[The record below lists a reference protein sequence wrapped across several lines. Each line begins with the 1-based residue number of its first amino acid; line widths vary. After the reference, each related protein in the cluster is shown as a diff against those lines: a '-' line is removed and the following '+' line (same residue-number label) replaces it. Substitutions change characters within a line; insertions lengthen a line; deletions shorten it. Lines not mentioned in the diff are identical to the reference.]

1 MVDKGKERPSRPLV
15 LRTAVEDS
23 KKSKKA
29 SKKDSVKVSSAKHPA
44 PQSTLFDLG
53 VSVEVAGE
61 TQDLASSVITHPVEP
76 EKLKGIDPSTVKFF
90 RFDKRAN
97 AWQPIWNSGLNQEMG
112 YAWAKVREAG
122 TYILSGLPRDGL
134 LRELL
139 RAVAYKRLYEG
150 SNTPNDAKAIT
161 DEAFA
166 ILQEVIPNELHELRR
181 RMAVIDVQKRGIYA
195 EEEVIRG
202 NGGAIQPFPL
212 PGGVNF
218 EDLGKR
224 VKEVKPLAGGFPEE
238 ALFFS
243 PQQIIEGDSP
253 LEDEEPE
260 LELEQPGRLSPIL
273 DLPFERDPEPPWLSR
288 LKALDHIFKLDLI
301 PKPSQLFCSFFS
313 RNWWTYHHD
322 ERLSGVARCS
332 NINSANVGGL
342 RKRKDPLL
350 DGPIISIPAIVN
362 DRIYVGTGNSS
373 TAASGSGGTLYK
385 IKLSNGKIEKTFTF
399 NTTPGEGSRQ
409 GFAGIG
415 CSPAVTGG
423 RVYFSGLDGKLY
435 CLNAGS
441 LALIWVTDLRNFDAA
456 HNQPV
461 THNAAAEAEGW
472 SGPLVVNGRVYVGFG
487 EGESDTFGFVYC
499 LDAKTGNV
507 IWLFCT
513 NKFGPGNNV
522 PNVIPASVVG
532 GPLPPGFTSQPD
544 PPEKGASPW
553 SSCCYNSQLDRVYI
567 GTGNAIPDNPL
578 PEPNYSNGCISL
590 DATTGTFK
598 GFFQPSSASSYRAVD
613 DDVDVPAGPMLFR
626 RDGELV
632 LGIGSKNGSFFLLDP
647 DTMSLINQR
656 QLLPYDSAGNPF
668 PAVDPGAG
676 PHENMYG
683 VFGTASV
690 HSGLKRLYIGLGGYS
705 GSIDHNTTP
714 FMRVVD
720 WTTLAD
726 AWATAGTNPPKYT
739 VPVPPMYTTAGE
751 AGLSSPAI
759 VNDVVFISTTT
770 SRLYAFDA
778 ATGLNLWASPSVG
791 GSFYM
796 MGPAIYRKYVVVGS
810 QNGRLYIYSI

>member
-1 MVDKGKERPSRPLV
+1 MGDREENKGRPLRPSV
-15 LRTAVEDS
+15 LRTAVTEDV
-23 KKSKKA
+23 KA
-29 SKKDSVKVSSAKHPA
+29 KPDKDSVKVNSTKHPA

-53 VSVEVAGE
+53 VTIEVGGKRE
-61 TQDLASSVITHPVEP
+61 DLASSIIVHPVEP
-76 EKLKGIDPSTVKFF
+76 EMLKGIDPSTVKFF
-90 RFDKRAN
+90 RFDERAG
-97 AWQPIWNSGLNQEMG
+97 AWQPVWNSGLNQELG
-112 YAWAKVREAG
+112 QAWAKVREPG
-122 TYILSGLPRDGL
+122 TYILAGLPRDGL
-134 LRELL
+134 LREVL

-150 SNTPNDAKAIT
+150 SNTPNDAKALT
-161 DEAFA
+161 DDAFTIFREA
-166 ILQEVIPNELHELRR
+166 PPKELHELRR
-181 RMAVIDVQKRGIYA
+181 RMAVIDVQTRGIYA

-202 NGGAIQPFPL
+202 DGGAIQPFPL
-212 PGGVNF
+212 PGGFRF

-224 VKEVKPLAGGFPEE
+224 LKEVKPLTGGFPEE

-243 PQQIIEGDSP
+243 PQRIIEADP
-253 LEDEEPE
+253 PDEEE
-260 LELEQPGRLSPIL
+260 LEL
-273 DLPFERDPEPPWLSR
+273 DLPDRPELPFDRDPEPRWLGR
-288 LKALDHIFKLDLI
+288 LSVLDHIRRLDLI
-301 PKPSQLFCSFFS
+301 PRPSPGFCSFFS

-322 ERLSGVARCS
+322 VRLSGVASCS

-342 RKRKDPLL
+342 KKKHDPVL

-362 DRIYVGTGNSS
+362 NKIYVGTGNSS

-385 IKLSNGKIEKTFTF
+385 IKLNNGHTEATFTF
-399 NTTPGEGSRQ
+399 NTAVGEGSRQ

-415 CSPAVTGG
+415 SSPAVTGG

-435 CLNAGS
+435 CLNAGN
-441 LALIWVTDLRNFDAA
+441 LALIWVTDLRNYDAA

-472 SGPLVVNGRVYVGFG
+472 SGPLVVNNRVYVGFG
-487 EGESDTFGFVYC
+487 EGESNTYGFVYC

-513 NKFGPGNNV
+513 NKFGPGDNS

-532 GPLPPGFTSQPD
+532 GPLPPGFSSHAD

-553 SSCCYNSQLDRVYI
+553 SSCCYNSELNRVYI
-567 GTGNAIPDNPL
+567 GTGNAIPDTPL

-590 DATTGTFK
+590 DATTGVFR
-598 GFFQPSSASSYRAVD
+598 GFFQPAAASSYRPVD
-613 DDVDVPAGPMLFR
+613 MDVDVPAGPMLFR
-626 RDGELV
+626 RGGKLV
-632 LGIGSKNGSFFLLDP
+632 LGIGSKNGSFFLLNP
-647 DTMSLINQR
+647 DTMALLTQR
-656 QLLPYDSAGNPF
+656 QLLPVDSGGNPF
-668 PAVDPGAG
+668 PAIDPGGG

-690 HSGLKRLYIGLGGYS
+690 HSGLERLYIGLGGYS
-705 GSIDHNTTP
+705 GAIDFNTTP
-714 FMRVVD
+714 FMRVVN
-720 WTTLAD
+720 WNTLAD
-726 AWATAGTNPPKYT
+726 AWATVGINPPKYSL
-739 VPVPPMYTTAGE
+739 PVPPMYTTAGE

-759 VNDVVFISTTT
+759 ANDVVFISTTK

-778 ATGLNLWASPSVG
+778 ATGLPLWQSPAVV

-810 QNGRLYIYSI
+810 SNGRLYIYSI

>member
-1 MVDKGKERPSRPLV
+1 MGDKEENKGSQRPFV
-15 LRTAVEDS
+15 LRTAVTKDV
-23 KKSKKA
+23 KA
-29 SKKDSVKVSSAKHPA
+29 KPEKDSIEIKSAKHPA

-53 VSVEVAGE
+53 VTVEVAGKRD
-61 TQDLASSVITHPVEP
+61 DLASSIIVHPVEP
-76 EKLKGIDPSTVKFF
+76 DKLRGIDPATVKFF
-90 RFDKRAN
+90 RFDERAGK
-97 AWQPIWNSGLNQEMG
+97 WQPVWNSGLNQEMG
-112 YAWAKVREAG
+112 YAWAKVREPG
-122 TYILSGLPRDGL
+122 TYILSGLPRDGV
-134 LRELL
+134 LREVL
-139 RAVAYKRLYEG
+139 RAAAYQRLYEG
-150 SNTPNDAKAIT
+150 SNTPNEAKALT
-161 DEAFA
+161 DDAFA
-166 ILQEVIPNELHELRR
+166 IFREVPPNELHELRR
-181 RMAVIDVQKRGIYA
+181 RMTVIDVQRRGIYA

-202 NGGAIQPFPL
+202 DGGAIQPFPL
-212 PGGVNF
+212 PAGLRI

-224 VKEVKPLAGGFPEE
+224 LKEVKPLAGGFPEE

-243 PQQIIEGDSP
+243 PQQITEADSP
-253 LEDEEPE
+253 IEEDEPA
-260 LELEQPGRLSPIL
+260 LESERLSPE
-273 DLPFERDPEPPWLSR
+273 LPFDRDPEPRWLSR
-288 LKALDHIFKLDLI
+288 LTALNHIFKLDLL
-301 PKPSQLFCSFFS
+301 PKPSPSFCGFFS

-322 ERLSGVARCS
+322 VRLSGVARCS
-332 NINSANVGGL
+332 NINSSNVGGL
-342 RKRKDPLL
+342 KKKHDPLL

-362 DRIYVGTGNSS
+362 NRIYVGTGNSS
-373 TAASGSGGTLYK
+373 TAAGNSGGTLYK
-385 IKLSNGKIEKTFTF
+385 IKLNNGHTEASFTF

-435 CLNAGS
+435 CLNSGN
-441 LALIWVTDLRNFDAA
+441 LALIWVTDLRNYDAT

-461 THNAAAEAEGW
+461 THNASAEAEGW

-487 EGESDTFGFVYC
+487 EGESNTYGFVYC
-499 LDAKTGNV
+499 LDAKTGHV

-513 NKFGPGNNV
+513 NKFGPGNNS

-532 GPLPPGFTSQPD
+532 GPLPPGFTSHAD

-553 SSCCYNSQLDRVYI
+553 SSCCYNSELDRVYI
-567 GTGNAIPDNPL
+567 GTGNAIPDGPL

-590 DATTGTFK
+590 DATTGAFK
-598 GFFQPSSASSYRAVD
+598 AFFQPSVASSYKPVD
-613 DDVDVPAGPMLFR
+613 ADVDVPAGPMLFQR
-626 RDGELV
+626 EGKLV

-647 DTMSLINQR
+647 DTMALLAQR
-656 QLLPYDSAGNPF
+656 QLLPYDSMGNPF
-668 PAVDPGAG
+668 PAIDPFAAS
-676 PHENMYG
+676 ENMYG
-683 VFGTASV
+683 VFGTATV

-705 GSIDHNTTP
+705 GAIDFNTTP

-720 WTTLAD
+720 WTSLAD

-759 VNDVVFISTTT
+759 VNDVVFVSTTT

-778 ATGLNLWASPSVG
+778 ATGLNLWASPAVG